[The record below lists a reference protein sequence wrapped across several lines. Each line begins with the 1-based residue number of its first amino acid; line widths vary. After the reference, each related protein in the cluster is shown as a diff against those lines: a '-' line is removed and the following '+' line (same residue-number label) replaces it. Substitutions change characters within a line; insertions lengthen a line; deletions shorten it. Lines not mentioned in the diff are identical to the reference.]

1 MSISIFICISK
12 YTKYYEI
19 TENVGQSSL
28 DFSKQDK
35 NETYNIVLKKNHT
48 LIQYAQRRF
57 GVTSFG
63 LL

>member
-35 NETYNIVLKKNHT
+35 NETYKIVLKKIIH
-48 LIQYAQRRF
+48 
-57 GVTSFG
+57 
-63 LL
+63 